1 LTWATCV
8 PRAEN
13 NADYGDPLLQTIR
26 VKVKD
31 DPFQVIAKFALRT
44 WLPELDI
51 NAVATTILEAIAAR

>member
-1 LTWATCV
+1 
-8 PRAEN
+8 
-13 NADYGDPLLQTIR
+13 LQTIR